1 MNAHFRVRETL
12 NKCGSR
18 DPNAHELS
26 MRLASGDVVYDFP
39 LLFKLLDPRGHRATL
54 KG

>member
-1 MNAHFRVRETL
+1 MARTMDAHFRVRETL

-26 MRLASGDVVYDFP
+26 MRLAIGEVVYDFP
-39 LLFKLLDPRGHRATL
+39 FSFKQ
-54 KG
+54 KK